1 MKLNIIVVDDDHSI
15 TEKLKQIIAEW
26 PEYYQH
32 TVSIRTENNLRNI
45 DAAVVAPYDLVILDV
60 LIGEDN
66 GIEFAKALRDAGSVA
81 TIAFISD
88 HSRFALEGYSAHA
101 ISYIM
106 KPIDKHKV
114 FSLLDETAKRIGD
127 YNSKIIS
134 FSVGTNYKFISTR
147 SIIYISSYGRH
158 VEVKLACKTY
168 DFVTSMAAIEAQLPG
183 TSLIRCHKSY
193 IVNTNFVR
201 GFSSGFIELENVSEH
216 IPVGRKYMEE
226 VKKKLLSK
234 GAEQL

>member
-1 MKLNIIVVDDDHSI
+1 MKINIIVVDDDRTI

-32 TVSIRTENNLRNI
+32 TISIRTENSLSNI
-45 DAAVVAPYDLVILDV
+45 NAATVAPCDLVILYV
-60 LIGEDN
+60 LIGENN

-81 TIAFISD
+81 SIAFISN

-106 KPIDKHKV
+106 KPLDKQKI
-114 FSLLDETAKRIGD
+114 FSLLDETTKRLGD
-127 YNSKIIS
+127 FNSKTIS
-134 FSVGTNYKFISTR
+134 FSIGTNVKFISTR
-147 SIIYISSYGRH
+147 SIIFMRSFGRH
-158 VEVKLACKTY
+158 LVVKLPGRTE
-168 DFVTSMAAIEAQLPG
+168 DFVTAINTVEAQLPG

-193 IVNTNFVR
+193 IINIDYVR
-201 GFSSGFIELENVSEH
+201 GLSAGKLELDGVSEK
-216 IPVGRKYMEE
+216 IPIGRKYVEA

-234 GAEQL
+234 GAEQP

>member
-1 MKLNIIVVDDDHSI
+1 MKIDIIVVDDDRAI
-15 TEKLKQIIAEW
+15 TEKLRQIIAEW

-32 TVSIRTENNLRNI
+32 TINIRAENNLRNI
-45 DAAVVAPYDLVILDV
+45 DVATVAPYDLVILDV

-81 TIAFISD
+81 TIAFISN

-106 KPIDKHKV
+106 KPLDKHKIYN
-114 FSLLDETAKRIGD
+114 LLDETTKRIGD
-127 YNSKIIS
+127 YNSKTIS
-134 FSVGTNYKFISTR
+134 FSIGTNIKFISTR
-147 SIIYISSYGRH
+147 SIICICSSGRH
-158 VEVKLACKTY
+158 VEVKLPGKVE
-168 DFVTSMAAIEAQLPG
+168 DFVTAISTVEAQLPG

-193 IVNTNFVR
+193 IINTDYVR
-201 GFSSGFIELENVSEH
+201 GLSAGNLELEGVSEK
-216 IPVGRKYMEE
+216 IPIGRKYMET

>member
-1 MKLNIIVVDDDHSI
+1 MKINIIVVDDDRAI
-15 TEKLKQIIAEW
+15 TEKLKQIVTEW

-32 TVSIRTENNLRNI
+32 TISIRAENGLCNI
-45 DAAVVAPYDLVILDV
+45 DVTSVVPYDLVILDV

-106 KPIDKHKV
+106 KPLDKQKI
-114 FSLLDETAKRIGD
+114 FSLLDETTKRIGD
-127 YNSKIIS
+127 FNSKTIS
-134 FSVGTNYKFISTR
+134 FSIGTNVKFISTR
-147 SIIYISSYGRH
+147 SIIFIRSFGRH
-158 VEVKLACKTY
+158 VVVKLPGKTE
-168 DFVTSMAAIEAQLPG
+168 DFVTAINAVEAQLPG

-193 IVNTNFVR
+193 IINTDYVR
-201 GFSSGFIELENVSEH
+201 GLSAGNLELEGISDS
-216 IPVGRKYMEE
+216 IPVGRKYIDA

>member
-1 MKLNIIVVDDDHSI
+1 MKINIIVVDDDYTI
-15 TEKLKQIIAEW
+15 AEKLKQIIYEW
-26 PEYYQH
+26 PEYHQH
-32 TVSIRTENNLRNI
+32 TINIRAENSLRNI
-45 DAAVVAPYDLVILDV
+45 DVATVVPYDLVILDV
-60 LIGEDN
+60 LIGKDN

-106 KPIDKHKV
+106 KPLDKQKM
-114 FSLLDETAKRIGD
+114 FSLLDETTKRIGD
-127 YNSKIIS
+127 YNSKTIS
-134 FSVGTNYKFISTR
+134 FSIGTNIKFISTR
-147 SIIYISSYGRH
+147 SIIYICSLGRH
-158 VEVKLACKTY
+158 VGVKLPGRTEDYITAIST
-168 DFVTSMAAIEAQLPG
+168 IEAQLPG

-193 IVNTNFVR
+193 IINIDYVR
-201 GFSSGFIELENVSEH
+201 GLSTGKLELEGVPEK
-216 IPVGRKYMEE
+216 IPIGRKYIEA

>member
-1 MKLNIIVVDDDHSI
+1 MKINIIVVDDDRAI
-15 TEKLKQIIAEW
+15 TEKLKQIVAEW

-32 TVSIRTENNLRNI
+32 TISIKTENSLSNI
-45 DAAVVAPYDLVILDV
+45 SAATVAPYDLVILDV
-60 LIGEDN
+60 LIGENN
-66 GIEFAKALRDAGSVA
+66 GIKFAKTLRDAGSVA

-106 KPIDKHKV
+106 KPLDKQKV
-114 FSLLDETAKRIGD
+114 FSLLDETTKRLGD
-127 YNSKIIS
+127 YNSKTIS
-134 FSVGTNYKFISTR
+134 FSIGTNYKFISTR
-147 SIIYISSYGRH
+147 SIIYICSSGRH
-158 VEVKLACKTY
+158 VEVKFAHKTE
-168 DFVTSMAAIEAQLPG
+168 DFVTPISVVEAQLPG

-193 IVNTNFVR
+193 IININYVR
-201 GFSSGFIELENVSEH
+201 GFSSGFIELENISER
-216 IPVGRKYMEE
+216 IPVGRKYAEE